1 MDALGSP
8 PMPRS
13 SQLAAQ
19 GPSETLFTPPVGAGL
34 GVLVGW
40 GGGSGGLESGS
51 GKQVFLRKKPQSEAE
66 GKLCMGQGGWKS

>member
-1 MDALGSP
+1 MDDLGSP

-19 GPSETLFTPPVGAGL
+19 GPSETLLTPPLGAGV

-40 GGGSGGLESGS
+40 SQL
-51 GKQVFLRKKPQSEAE
+51 
-66 GKLCMGQGGWKS
+66 QGNRYF